1 MRRLLCCLLLCAPG
15 LPALAATPATTAIVL
30 TPCTLTA
37 AYGLVSQEAECGY
50 LAVAENPADPAGKQI
65 RLHIAIVRARTAE
78 AAPDPVFFIA
88 GGPGQSATDGFLA
101 LRGAFAPVL
110 AERDIVL
117 LDQRGTGQSNPLTC
131 PPPPEN
137 TPLWPDTA
145 TQLAL
150 LKQCLAEL
158 PGDPRYYTTSSAVD
172 DLDRVRAAL
181 GYEQINLYGISYGTR
196 VAQQYLREYE
206 SHVRSVVLDGVVPA
220 AEVLGASMALDAQR
234 ALDLMLARC
243 AANTDCAAAFPDLR
257 AEYLA
262 VLQRLQQPVPV
273 SLRDPVSGALLDIRF
288 GHDQLAQALRLL
300 SYSTETVA
308 LLPLLLHSAAQGD
321 LAPLAAQAVL
331 TGQELEGALAIGMHN
346 AIVCTE
352 DVPFYQLT
360 AAQRAALA
368 DTYMGSLQVDLLQTL
383 CGFWPHG
390 VLAEDFKQPVV
401 SDKPVLL
408 LSGEVDPVTPPAN
421 AEQVATTL
429 SNSRQLVAPGQGH
442 GIANRGCVPRVLA
455 DFYTTATPDNLETDC
470 VAELAPAPFFV
481 RFTGPNP

>member
-1 MRRLLCCLLLCAPG
+1 MRRLWFCLCVALLAR
-15 LPALAATPATTAIVL
+15 PALAGEQEAVSL
-30 TPCTLTA
+30 QPCTLA
-37 AYGLVSQEAECGY
+37 AAGGLLTEEAECGW
-50 LAVAENPADPAGKQI
+50 LAVPENPAAPDGKQI
-65 RLHIAIVRARTAE
+65 KLHIAVVRARTAE

-88 GGPGQSATDGFLA
+88 GGPGQSATDGYLA
-101 LRGAFAPVL
+101 LRGAFRGVL

-131 PPPPEN
+131 PPPPKDA
-137 TPLWPDTA
+137 PLWPDTA

-150 LKQCLAEL
+150 LKQCLTKL
-158 PGDPRYYTTSSAVD
+158 PGDPRFYTTSVAVD
-172 DLDRVRAAL
+172 DLEKLRAAL
-181 GYEQINLYGISYGTR
+181 GHEQINLYGISYGTR

-206 SHVRSVVLDGVVPA
+206 DHVRSVVLDGVVPA
-220 AEVLGASMALDAQR
+220 TEVLGASMALDAQR

-243 AANTDCAAAFPDLR
+243 TAETDCATAFPDINTDYQTL
-257 AEYLA
+257 
-262 VLQRLQQPVPV
+262 LQRLQNSVAV
-273 SLRDPVSGALLDIRF
+273 SLRDPVNGELLDIRF
-288 GHDQLAQALRLL
+288 GHEQLAQALRLL

-308 LLPLLLHSAAQGD
+308 LLPLLIHSATQGD
-321 LAPLAAQAVL
+321 LTPLAAQAVL

-352 DVPFYQLT
+352 DAPFYALT
-360 AAQRAALA
+360 AAQRAALT

-383 CGFWPHG
+383 CGFWPQG
-390 VLAEDFKQPVV
+390 VIAENFKQPVV

-408 LSGEVDPVTPPAN
+408 LSGAADPVTPPAN

-429 SNSRQLVAPGQGH
+429 SNSRMLVAPGQGH

-455 DFYTTATPDNLETDC
+455 DFYTSATPDKLDAGC
-470 VAELAPAPFFV
+470 VAELEPAPFFV